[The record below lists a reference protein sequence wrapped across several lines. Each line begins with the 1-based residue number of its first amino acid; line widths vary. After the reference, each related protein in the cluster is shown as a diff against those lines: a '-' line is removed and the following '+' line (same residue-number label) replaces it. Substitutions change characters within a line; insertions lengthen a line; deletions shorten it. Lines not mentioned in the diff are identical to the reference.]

1 MTRTV
6 TASEAKQS
14 FAAVLDAA
22 AREPVVIQR
31 HERDVAVVMSM
42 AEYQRLRGLAVEE
55 FDRVADDMAAKAR
68 ARGMSPEILAD
79 LLAQDD

>member
-22 AREPVVIQR
+22 AVEPIVIQR
-31 HERDVAVVMSM
+31 HEREVAVVMSM
-42 AEYQRLRGLAVEE
+42 AEYQRLRGLAVAE
-55 FDRVADDMAAKAR
+55 FARVADEMAAKAKG
-68 ARGMSPEILAD
+68 RGMTPEILAE
-79 LLAQDD
+79 LLADDE